1 MRGAKHVRAVVPL
14 LVCIL
19 LTSCA
24 GRGINAGEQ
33 GGRAFVAFAVML
45 LVALGLLYVT
55 VGRGD

>member
-1 MRGAKHVRAVVPL
+1 MRGAKHIRALVPL
-14 LVCIL
+14 LLFVF

-45 LVALGLLYVT
+45 LAALGLLYLS